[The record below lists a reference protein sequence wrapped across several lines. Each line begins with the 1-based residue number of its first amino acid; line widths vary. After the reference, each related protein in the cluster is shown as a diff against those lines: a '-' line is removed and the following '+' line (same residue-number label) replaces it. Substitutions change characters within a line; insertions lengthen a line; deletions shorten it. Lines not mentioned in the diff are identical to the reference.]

1 MEKKIQKKQ
10 SEIDEAKKDRAIKKV
25 KYDTITVLLEGQR
38 NTVKELEFRS
48 ENLLKEYVESDNYVN
63 KLITERDQIVQQMDN
78 KEE

>member
-25 KYDTITVLLEGQR
+25 KYDTITVLLEAQR